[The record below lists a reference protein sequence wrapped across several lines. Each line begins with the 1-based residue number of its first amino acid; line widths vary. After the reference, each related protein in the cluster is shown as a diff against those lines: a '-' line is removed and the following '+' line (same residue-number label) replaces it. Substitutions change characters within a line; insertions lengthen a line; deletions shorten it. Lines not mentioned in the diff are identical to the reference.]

1 MTDKY
6 KFDTESLQFK
16 KQSRKYRFLK
26 SYIGVVLAGI
36 VIGIVFLFISA
47 YIITTPTIR
56 KMRRENSQAS
66 KDLKAL
72 IQQYERIEKVL
83 KDLEKRDA
91 NIYKAVLESD
101 PKNNET
107 SNIDSEVGV
116 VVDMLQ
122 NKSLSE
128 VANYIQKEIDKTLAD
143 IKQTDAQYTNFTK
156 VLEEKAK
163 MLVSIPS
170 IQPVDNKSLE
180 AMTYGF
186 GKRIDPFYKTA
197 KEHKGIDYSLPPG
210 TRVFSTAGGTV
221 MKVGR
226 LRRRGNSIEIDHGH
240 GFKTVYDHLDKI
252 LVKSGDKVDRGDYIG
267 TVGNSGKS
275 ISPHLHYEV
284 RVNDKPV
291 NPVNFFFADISP
303 EQYEKLIIFSS
314 RGGVSLD

>member
-16 KQSRKYRFLK
+16 KQSRKYRFFK
-26 SYIGVVLAGI
+26 SYISVFVAGI
-36 VIGIVFLFISA
+36 FIGIAFLFISA

-56 KMRRENSQAS
+56 KMRRENSQAD

-72 IQQYERIEKVL
+72 SLQYERIENVL

-101 PKNNET
+101 PKN
-107 SNIDSEVGV
+107 SEEDNLKSEASAI
-116 VVDMLQ
+116 VDMLQ
-122 NKSLSE
+122 NKSLNY
-128 VANYIQKEIDKTLAD
+128 VADYIQKEIDKTLAA
-143 IKQTDAQYTNFTK
+143 IQESDAQYANFTK

-163 MLVSIPS
+163 MLANIPS
-170 IQPVDNKSLE
+170 VQPVENKMLE
-180 AMTYGF
+180 VMIYGF
-186 GKRIDPFYKTA
+186 GKRIDPFYKTT
-197 KEHKGIDYSLPPG
+197 KEHKGIDYNLPAG
-210 TRVFSTAGGTV
+210 TRVFATAGGTV
-221 MKVGR
+221 SHAGR
-226 LRRRGNSIEIDHGH
+226 LRKRGNSIEIDHGY

-252 LVKSGDKVDRGDYIG
+252 LVKAGNKVDRGDYIG

-284 RVNDKPV
+284 HVNNKQV
-291 NPVNFFFADISP
+291 NPINFFFADINP
-303 EQYEKLIIFSS
+303 EQYEKLIIFAS